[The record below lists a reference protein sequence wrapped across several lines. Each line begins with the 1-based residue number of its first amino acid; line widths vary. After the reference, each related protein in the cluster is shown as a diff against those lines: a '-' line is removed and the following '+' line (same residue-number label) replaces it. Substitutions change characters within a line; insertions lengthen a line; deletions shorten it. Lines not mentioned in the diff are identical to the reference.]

1 MKQRK
6 FTIGIT
12 GNAGS
17 GKSTVARIFRS
28 YGAYLVDA
36 DALAREV
43 LVRHVPEIVE
53 AFGPDVAGEHG
64 IDRRKL
70 AEKVFLSGRAEEL
83 TEILADDIIRELQAR
98 VEKAPPGPVVVDAPL
113 IFEYRLEDAFD
124 ILVLVTAPR
133 EILVQRLME
142 RAGYSRELAEAILD
156 SQIPDEEKM
165 GRVDFVIVNDG
176 SLEELERK
184 ARKVWDGLAE
194 DGEDDEDEDF
204 DF

>member
-1 MKQRK
+1 MTRRK

-17 GKSTVARIFRS
+17 GKSTVAQIFRS

-43 LVRHVPEIVE
+43 LARHVPEIVE
-53 AFGPDVAGEHG
+53 TFGPDVAGEHG

-70 AEKVFLSGRAEEL
+70 AEKVFLEGRADEL
-83 TEILADDIIRELQAR
+83 TEILAEDIIEALQNR

-113 IFEYRLEDAFD
+113 IFEYRMEDAFD

-133 EILVQRLME
+133 EVLIQRLME
-142 RAGYSRELAEAILD
+142 RNGYSRELAEAILA
-156 SQIPDEEKM
+156 SQIPDDEKRD
-165 GRVDFVIVNDG
+165 RVDFVITNDG
-176 SLEELERK
+176 TLDDLERA
-184 ARKVWDGLAE
+184 ARRVWEAIMEG
-194 DGEDDEDEDF
+194 DGEEEEDEYDF
-204 DF
+204 